1 MLLGHL
7 HRMGDDETVE
17 EIFSIEDTAQIVDLV
32 RVALG
37 ELLDPPEPD
46 LPPDAVAEFWLA
58 NFPGVITFCGG
69 CGTVTVQIL
78 GRTVETVHFAVEMA
92 EHLRGIVNAS
102 DPDEDGLVVAYRR
115 SFHPEVVG
123 GFPGTE
129 EHPYLYITRIAY
141 RVALPEKDPVWA
153 MVAEMVNLF
162 DSVLEIFVRAVTP
175 DERSA

>member
-1 MLLGHL
+1 MLIGHM
-7 HRMGDDETVE
+7 HRMGDDDTVE
-17 EIFSIEDTAQIVDLV
+17 EVFSVEDTAQIVDLV

-46 LPPDAVAEFWLA
+46 MPPDSVSEFWLA

-78 GRTVETVHFAVEMA
+78 GRTTETVHFAVDMA
-92 EHLRGIVNAS
+92 EHLRGVVNAT
-102 DPDEDGLVVAYRR
+102 DPEEDGLVVAYRR
-115 SFHPEVVG
+115 SYHPEVVG
-123 GFPGTE
+123 GSE
-129 EHPYLYITRIAY
+129 DQPYLYITRIAY
-141 RVALPEKDPVWA
+141 RVSLPETDPVWA

-162 DSVLEIFVRAVTP
+162 DAVLAVFVRAVTP